1 MNIELVDRTV
11 VTKEL
16 DTFDTDI
23 IWILSSFAIQNSQVS
38 IYRFSQYSETIGYIR
53 NHNKCIDIFVVKKYR
68 NMSHGANM
76 IRNFLIHT
84 RTTEFMAFVSV
95 YNSKAIFFFD
105 KLCKKIKFVKMQKII
120 SDKIISYS
128 FSIEK

>member
-68 NMSHGANM
+68 NMSYGANM
-76 IRNFLIHT
+76 LHNFLIHT

-95 YNSKAIFFFD
+95 YNIKAIFFFD
-105 KLCKKIKFVKMQKII
+105 KLYKKIKFVKMQKII
-120 SDKIISYS
+120 SDKSITYS
-128 FSIEK
+128 FIFEN